1 MVFNLMWEGITI
13 DFKSLVLPEIQHQDG
28 RCGTTS
34 WWNFQ
39 DFHEVVQKFQDLWE
53 EHHLELSKPAVFW
66 ILTSSATKSELVEY
80 YILGARVSTYL
91 VGGLEHFYFSIYWE
105 E

>member
-1 MVFNLMWEGITI
+1 MMADAVP
-13 DFKSLVLPEIQHQDG
+13 LPEE
-28 RCGTTS
+28 TS
-34 WWNFQ
+34 K
-39 DFHEVVQKFQDLWE
+39 DFREVVQKFQDLWE

-66 ILTSSATKSELVEY
+66 ILTSSATKSELVEF
-80 YILGARVSTYL
+80 GARVSTYL